1 MAKKTPLE
9 KFDAEIEKILEEY
22 AGEVEANVGE
32 ITEKMGQQGVKL
44 LRSSAKQTFGGS
56 GDYAKSW
63 KVDTQRT
70 RIGTSS
76 VIYST
81 MPGLPHLLEHG
92 HANRG
97 GGRTAGREHIKPV
110 EEKLIQTFEEEVASK
125 L

>member
-9 KFDAEIEKILEEY
+9 RFDAEIEKILAEY
-22 AGEVEANVGE
+22 AGEVEVNVGE
-32 ITEKMGQQGVKL
+32 ITEQMGKQGVKL

-63 KVDTQRT
+63 KVDTQRG
-70 RIGTSS
+70 RLSTSS

-81 MPGLPHLLEHG
+81 MPSLPHLLEYG
-92 HANRG
+92 HASRN
-97 GGRTAGREHIKPV
+97 GGRVAGREHIKPV
-110 EEKLIQTFEEEVASK
+110 EEKLIQTFEEEVVSK